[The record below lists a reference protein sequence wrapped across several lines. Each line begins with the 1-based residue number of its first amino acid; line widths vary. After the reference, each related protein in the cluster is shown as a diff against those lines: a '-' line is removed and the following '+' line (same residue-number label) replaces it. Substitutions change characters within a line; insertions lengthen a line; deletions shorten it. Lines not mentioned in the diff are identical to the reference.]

1 MMILKLHKEH
11 SHGNLIQLFSL
22 IFHRISPLLIELL
35 KKCSNTFTSLAF
47 NFLAF
52 ISLKTWNKTNTLKN
66 IE

>member
-35 KKCSNTFTSLAF
+35 LLLPKLSK
-47 NFLAF
+47 
-52 ISLKTWNKTNTLKN
+52 IMDY
-66 IE
+66 